1 MVHQDDRER
10 NLRTGPHINSQ
21 ITTETIMTHQQF
33 GNTNLSMPRVVFG
46 ATCLGNLFVAMSDEQ
61 KRELVREWFAHIPK
75 PVAIDTAGKYGAGLS
90 LEVLGR
96 ELAALEVNPDD
107 VIISNK
113 LAWRRVPLKGTEPTF
128 EPGVWV
134 NLTHDA
140 VQDISHDGILR
151 CHEDGCRML
160 GEHTPQLVSVHDP
173 DEYLQAATSS
183 EDRQRRLQDICDAYR
198 ALEELR
204 DAGDVAGVGIG
215 AKDWRTIKELDDHC
229 RFDWVMMA
237 NSFTIMHHPPELLAF
252 IDSLQNRNI
261 ALINSAVTHGGFL
274 VGGKFLDY
282 REIDPKN
289 QDDAKHLQWRKDFTD
304 ICQKFDTSP
313 YEASVAFGISHPAVT
328 SLALSTS
335 RPDRVA
341 SMVAATTLKLA
352 PEFWTEMCNHGLI
365 SRDYPHLEASD

>member
-1 MVHQDDRER
+1 
-10 NLRTGPHINSQ
+10 
-21 ITTETIMTHQQF
+21 
-33 GNTNLSMPRVVFG
+33 
-46 ATCLGNLFVAMSDEQ
+46 
-61 KRELVREWFAHIPK
+61 
-75 PVAIDTAGKYGAGLS
+75 
-90 LEVLGR
+90 
-96 ELAALEVNPDD
+96 
-107 VIISNK
+107 
-113 LAWRRVPLKGTEPTF
+113 
-128 EPGVWV
+128 
-134 NLTHDA
+134 
-140 VQDISHDGILR
+140 
-151 CHEDGCRML
+151 
-160 GEHTPQLVSVHDP
+160 
-173 DEYLQAATSS
+173 
-183 EDRQRRLQDICDAYR
+183 
-198 ALEELR
+198 
-204 DAGDVAGVGIG
+204 
-215 AKDWRTIKELDDHC
+215 
-229 RFDWVMMA
+229 MMA

-282 REIDPKN
+282 REIDPKK

-341 SMVAATTLKLA
+341 SVVAATTLKLA

>member
-1 MVHQDDRER
+1 M
-10 NLRTGPHINSQ
+10 NSYASGLHISRWRS
-21 ITTETIMTHQQF
+21 TLT
-33 GNTNLSMPRVVFG
+33 V
-46 ATCLGNLFVAMSDEQ
+46 
-61 KRELVREWFAHIPK
+61 
-75 PVAIDTAGKYGAGLS
+75 GAGLS

-96 ELAALEVNPDD
+96 ELAALKVNPED

-183 EDRQRRLQDICDAYR
+183 EDRRAAGHFDACR
-198 ALEELR
+198 AGRVR

-215 AKDWRTIKELDDHC
+215 PKLADNQEHDDHC

-237 NSFTIMHHPPELLAF
+237 SSFTICT
-252 IDSLQNRNI
+252 I
-261 ALINSAVTHGGFL
+261 
-274 VGGKFLDY
+274 
-282 REIDPKN
+282 
-289 QDDAKHLQWRKDFTD
+289 HLSCW
-304 ICQKFDTSP
+304 
-313 YEASVAFGISHPAVT
+313 
-328 SLALSTS
+328 LS
-335 RPDRVA
+335 
-341 SMVAATTLKLA
+341 
-352 PEFWTEMCNHGLI
+352 
-365 SRDYPHLEASD
+365 